1 MVHNIAV
8 PKNDE
13 KNEIIHKLKC
23 LACFCVSSL
32 KAVDKGV
39 NYEQNG
45 VSAIL
50 ADNTVPVRLFGQH
63 FTNQTIVR
71 FVRDVRSRGADCEET
86 DATEAYAVIKTN
98 K

>member
-1 MVHNIAV
+1 M
-8 PKNDE
+8 
-13 KNEIIHKLKC
+13 
-23 LACFCVSSL
+23 

-50 ADNTVPVRLFGQH
+50 ADNTVPIRLFGQH

-71 FVRDVRSRGADCEET
+71 FVRDVKSRGTECDET
-86 DATEAYAVIKTN
+86 DATEAYAVIIIIINFYCTPNIVNIKRVTE